1 MVLKA
6 AAISYLCPTLACA
19 QKGLLHIALVDG
31 GLLLLRHKTAIALL
45 DVAIL
50 DTFLKDDMMQL
61 SLGLI
66 LFLACGAQLRR
77 GK

>member
-1 MVLKA
+1 MVLEA
-6 AAISYLCPTLACA
+6 AAISYLCLTLACA

-31 GLLLLRHKTAIALL
+31 GLLLLRHETPITLL
-45 DVAIL
+45 NIAIL

-66 LFLACGAQLRR
+66 LLLACDAQLRR